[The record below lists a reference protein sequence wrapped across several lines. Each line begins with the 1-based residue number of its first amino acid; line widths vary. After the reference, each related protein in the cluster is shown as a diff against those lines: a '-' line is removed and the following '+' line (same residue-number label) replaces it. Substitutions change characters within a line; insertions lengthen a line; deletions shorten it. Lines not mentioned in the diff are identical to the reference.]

1 MKRTIFLT
9 MTLSIGLLFTGF
21 FSCNKKTSA
30 ESIVIIN
37 GDGFKEEFNKVSLKY
52 FDYNT
57 LTYQIL
63 ETQFLTADNTGFEFK
78 IPFDNS
84 KLYELN
90 FDENEFI
97 PISVVNAGTIS
108 IKRMGKKNRIEGSE
122 STKKTVLFREENNQL
137 QAKYFGQL
145 KIDFDKAMSENN
157 QEKIQE
163 LTEQSEI
170 LIQDYLKEF
179 RKKII
184 ELGTTPAGFYAIQFS
199 DFNKELDFIE
209 KRLAAFKKE
218 APNSDVTRALEKQVY
233 QAKVTAIG
241 NRPPQFMSKTNMGKP
256 IALSDYLG
264 KIVLVDFWAS
274 WCRACR
280 VENPKFVE
288 IYEKYKSQN
297 FEIISI
303 SQDESDDK
311 WLKSIKKDGII
322 KWAQIR
328 DSDQS
333 ISKLYSI
340 SSLPQN
346 ILLDKSGKI
355 IAKNIS
361 AEELSYILF
370 QN

>member
-1 MKRTIFLT
+1 MKRTIFLIL
-9 MTLSIGLLFTGF
+9 TLSFGLLCTGI
-21 FSCNKKTSA
+21 FSCNKNTRNNS
-30 ESIVIIN
+30 SVVIK
-37 GDGFKEEFNKVSLKY
+37 GDGFNDEFNKVSLKY
-52 FDYNT
+52 FDHNK

-63 ETQFLTADNTGFEFK
+63 ETQFLTPDNTRFEFK

-84 KLYELN
+84 NLYELN
-90 FDENEFI
+90 FDDKEFI
-97 PISVVNAGTIS
+97 PISVENTGTIS
-108 IKRMGKKNRIEGSE
+108 IKRIGEKSRIKGSE
-122 STKKTVLFREENNQL
+122 STKRAVLFREQNDQL

-145 KIDFDKAMSENN
+145 KVEFDKAMSENN

-179 RKKII
+179 RAVII
-184 ELGTTPAGFYAIQFS
+184 ELGTTPAGFYALQFS

-218 APNSDVTRALEKQVY
+218 APNSDVTKALEKQVY
-233 QAKVTAIG
+233 QAKVTSIG
-241 NRPPQFMSKTNMGKP
+241 NIPPPFESKTNTGELISLADYNGK
-256 IALSDYLG
+256 L
-264 KIVLVDFWAS
+264 VLVDFWAS

-288 IYEKYKSQN
+288 IYEKYKPKN

-303 SQDESDDK
+303 SQDESDDQ
-311 WLKSIKKDGII
+311 WLKSIKKDGIN

-346 ILLDKSGKI
+346 ILLDGSGKI

-361 AEELSYILF
+361 ADDLKNILSE
-370 QN
+370 